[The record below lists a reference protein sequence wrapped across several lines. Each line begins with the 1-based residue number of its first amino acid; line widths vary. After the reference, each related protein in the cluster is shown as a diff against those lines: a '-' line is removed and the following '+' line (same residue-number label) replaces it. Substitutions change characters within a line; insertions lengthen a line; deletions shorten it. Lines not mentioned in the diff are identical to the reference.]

1 MDINDLRQSWQQ
13 IGARLERLE
22 IENKLLA
29 RKLADSELKS
39 SAEKLV
45 DKYRRNVWL
54 GLVLPLIAPS
64 VVIVLRFSML
74 TGILYG
80 AFGLIMSILNIVLY
94 RYARQGLDFSRPV
107 VDTLRIA
114 LQLKKMNRLVLFS
127 GIVLGSSLI
136 GLFIVDLIDVSQ
148 IDASYNVMGVS
159 LGMAVGFAVGL
170 PIGIRK
176 ARTQNHLIRQIIDDL
191 SSIAETD
198 EQTPSDFTSF

>member
-94 RYARQGLDFSRPV
+94 RYVRQGLDFSRPV
-107 VDTLRIA
+107 VDTLRIT